1 MEYLLMIHS
10 DPSGLAALSPGQQQ
24 EALAAYGAYTEAL
37 AQAGV
42 LKGGNRL
49 RRAQASTVVRVRDGQ
64 THVQDGPF
72 IDTKELIGGWAILK
86 ADSREEILR
95 LSAEFMELH
104 GRYWPEFEGECE
116 VRPIDFMLSDAHGAR

>member
-1 MEYLLMIHS
+1 MEYLLLIHS
-10 DPSGLAALSPGQQQ
+10 DDDAFEALPEAVSN

-72 IDTKELIGGWAILK
+72 IDTKEELGGYYHIDVPSLDQALHWA
-86 ADSREEILR
+86 ARCPGAS
-95 LSAEFMELH
+95 H
-104 GRYWPEFEGECE
+104 GAIE
-116 VRPIDFMLSDAHGAR
+116 VRPVWPDDES